1 MGKSKFIKKLKKAKP
16 ERMDYYV
23 NLDDNKR
30 KRKFIE
36 RVKRLIRSSMEYRD
50 YIQFLREN
58 VDMDSCAFFNFVTS
72 NRETNPDNRK
82 VKIEIHHEPFTLDDI
97 VATVVEKYLQEGLP
111 IDSMDIAE
119 EVMELHYNNM
129 VGLIPLSKTIHE
141 IVHNSGKVPI
151 PIYMCYGAY
160 ANFVKEYEEYLEKL
174 GLMDKL
180 ERKIKATKEITSESF
195 DAITKQFEYL
205 EVEGREDDLQ
215 KLPYEDEEELAS

>member
-1 MGKSKFIKKLKKAKP
+1 MGKSNFIKKLKKAKP
-16 ERMDYYV
+16 ERLEYYV

-36 RVKRLIRSSMEYRD
+36 RVKRLIRGSMEYRD

-72 NRETNPDNRK
+72 NAEKNPDNRK

-97 VATVVEKYLQEGLP
+97 VATVVEKYIQEGIP

-119 EVMELHYNNM
+119 EVMELHYNNK
-129 VGLIPLSKTIHE
+129 VGLIPLSKTIHQ
-141 IVHNSGKVPI
+141 IVHNTGKVPI

-160 ANFVKEYEEYLEKL
+160 ADFVKEYEEYLENL

-180 ERKIKATKEITSESF
+180 ERKIKATKEITKESF

-205 EVEGREDDLQ
+205 EVDGREDDIQ
-215 KLPYEDEEELAS
+215 KIPYEEEQAIA

>member
-1 MGKSKFIKKLKKAKP
+1 MGKNNFIKKLKKAKP
-16 ERMDYYV
+16 ERLEYYV
-23 NLDDNKR
+23 NIEDNKR

-36 RVKRLIRSSMEYRD
+36 RVKRVIRNSMEYRD

-72 NRETNPDNRK
+72 NIQVNADNKK

-129 VGLIPLSKTIHE
+129 VGLIPLSKTIHQT
-141 IVHNSGKVPI
+141 VHNTGKVPI
-151 PIYMCYGAY
+151 PVYMCYGEFST
-160 ANFVKEYEEYLEKL
+160 FVREYEEYLEKL
-174 GLMDKL
+174 GLLDKL
-180 ERKIKATKEITSESF
+180 EKKINETKKITKESF
-195 DAITKQFEYL
+195 DAIMKQFEYL
-205 EVEGREDDLQ
+205 EVEGRENELQ
-215 KLPYEDEEELAS
+215 KIETEDLLEVA